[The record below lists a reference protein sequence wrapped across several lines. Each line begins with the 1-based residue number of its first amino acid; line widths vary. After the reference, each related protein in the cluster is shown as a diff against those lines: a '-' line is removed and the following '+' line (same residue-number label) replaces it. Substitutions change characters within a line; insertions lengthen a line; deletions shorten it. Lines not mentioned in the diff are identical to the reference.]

1 MNYFIVDAFTDKPFG
16 GNPAGVVLLDS
27 DSFPKEELMLKI
39 AAELRYSET
48 AFVRRDGYP
57 AHVRDFAPLYDIP
70 EESATGTANASLTYY
85 LQQNGY
91 LGTEAECAF
100 IQGEAMG
107 RPSVIATR
115 INPDGDIFV
124 GGTAAIVA
132 EGSFFYI
139 FAEDF
144 QPQS

>member
-48 AFVRRDGYP
+48 AFVRRDGY
-57 AHVRDFAPLYDIP
+57 
-70 EESATGTANASLTYY
+70 
-85 LQQNGY
+85 
-91 LGTEAECAF
+91 LGAEADCAF

-107 RPSVIATR
+107 RPSVIATH
-115 INPDGDIFV
+115 IKSDGNIFV
-124 GGTAAIVA
+124 GGTAAVVA